1 MMRRSS
7 RAFTLIELLVVIA
20 IIAILAAI
28 LFPVFAQ
35 AREKARQTACLSNLK
50 QVGLGLQMYTQDYDE
65 TLPPANTV
73 PYFAEPNALPN
84 FLGSIIPYT
93 KNKSIFYCPSS
104 VDASTVGYNKLDKS
118 YPCTA
123 SSCSSY
129 QGNGVVMGRGL
140 SVIPAP
146 ADIVYLDEN
155 QFRWSYAWLRP
166 QEYPKKG
173 QFSWWHWNQGI
184 GKTEQYSNI
193 HSGGGNLVF
202 VDGHAHYKS
211 IQALRSSDFGMLPDV
226 GIEADSNKVYTAAF

>member
-1 MMRRSS
+1 MTRRSS
-7 RAFTLIELLVVIA
+7 PAFTLIELLVVIA

-35 AREKARQTACLSNLK
+35 AREKARQTACLSNMK

-73 PYFAEPNALPN
+73 SNFGEPNALPN
-84 FLGSIIPYT
+84 FLGAIIPYT
-93 KNKSIFYCPSS
+93 RNRNVFYCPSS
-104 VDASTVGYNKLDKS
+104 VDATSVGYDKS
-118 YPCTA
+118 YKPTA
-123 SSCSSY
+123 LSNSSY
-129 QGNGVVMGRGL
+129 QGNGVVMGRTL
-140 SVIPAP
+140 SVVPAP

-155 QFRWSYAWLRP
+155 MFRWNYAWLRP

-184 GKTEQYSNI
+184 GKTEQYSNV

-202 VDGHAHYKS
+202 LDGHARFRA
-211 IQALRSSDFGMLPDV
+211 IRALRSSDFGMLPDV
-226 GIEADSNKVYTAAF
+226 GIDADSNKVYTAAF